1 MTVQQ
6 TTSERGKKR
15 LLVAHILGQ
24 TGKDMLAARKDIEV
38 IEFSNTLEQN
48 AFRAL
53 LAAQPSVHGVI
64 LGLTGFSR
72 SELEAANDLQV
83 VSRIGVGYDAVDIA
97 AMTEA
102 GIPVM
107 ICTNANCDTVAE
119 HTLFSI
125 LALAKRAHELDAL
138 VRMNRWHDRYRYL
151 PGEVRGREVLIV
163 GFGRIG
169 THVARLCNA
178 LGMRVRVCD
187 PYVANDA
194 IHAAGADAVDDLDA
208 ALATAD
214 FVTLHCPKTRETT
227 GMFDAD
233 RLERFKHGAFLV
245 NTARGGIV
253 DECALADRLTSG
265 HIAGAAIDVFLPEPP
280 APGNP
285 LLEMSN
291 VICSPHL
298 AGVTREAVERM
309 AQLAVANTLSVL
321 DGHPC
326 LENAVNPSAFA
337 ALTSA

>member
-1 MTVQQ
+1 MTVRQ
-6 TTSERGKKR
+6 TTSEGGKKR

-24 TGKDMLAARKDIEV
+24 TGKDMLAARKDIEI

-53 LAAQPSVHGVI
+53 LAAQPAVHGVI
-64 LGLTGFSR
+64 LGLTGFGR
-72 SELEAANDLQV
+72 TELEAASDLQV

-125 LALAKRAHELDAL
+125 LALAKRALELDAL
-138 VRMNRWHDRYRYL
+138 VRMSRWHDRYRYL

-169 THVARLCNA
+169 TRVARLCNA
-178 LGMRVRVCD
+178 LGMHVRVYD

-194 IHAAGADAVDDLDA
+194 IHAAGADAVDDLDT
-208 ALATAD
+208 ALTTAD

-227 GMFDAD
+227 GMFDAA
-233 RLERFKHGAFLV
+233 RLERFKRGAFLV

-280 APGNP
+280 MPGNP

-309 AQLAVANTLSVL
+309 AQLAVANALSVL
-321 DGHPC
+321 DGHPR
-326 LENAVNPSAFA
+326 LENAVNPGAFT
-337 ALTSA
+337 ALTTA